1 MVIYLLNFCFY
12 MLQTPLA
19 LPGWRSRLAFAGA
32 DTGPSCQSRNQ
43 APPFAYRLPFLALPR
58 SSAPSPL
65 RGFIRCGPAGPSL
78 IGGQRWPLRGELHFS
93 PLLPPASAPTGALLR
108 TLLLPGPMPG
118 PSFLPAGVGP
128 GSWRLF
134 ARCRW
139 YTLSPA
145 LTSARNSLG

>member
-78 IGGQRWPLRGELHFS
+78 IGGPKVAATRRIAFFP
-93 PLLPPASAPTGALLR
+93 SAPTCFCSYGSTSSHASASWTHAG
-108 TLLLPGPMPG
+108 TLLPSSGGWSWIVAAVCTLPLVYPFTCLNIC
-118 PSFLPAGVGP
+118 S
-128 GSWRLF
+128 
-134 ARCRW
+134 
-139 YTLSPA
+139 
-145 LTSARNSLG
+145 